1 MNLKRLE
8 KVVTDLQDELG
19 DALIATDIWTI
30 DGGQSLAGFN
40 PQPKATALFNEIT
53 RNLIKSLKDSEFPG
67 LGNYYLIQLE
77 NNFSIVI
84 VIQDNLQEGMLVD
97 LSKTSFGILT
107 YIVIPKVLAGLKEA
121 LG

>member
-1 MNLKRLE
+1 MNLQRLE
-8 KVVTDLQDELG
+8 QVVEDLRDDLG
-19 DALIATDIWTI
+19 NPLVATDIWATD
-30 DGGQSLAGFN
+30 DGTSLAGFN

-84 VIQDNLQEGMLVD
+84 VIQDHLQQGMLVD
-97 LSKTSFGILT
+97 LSHTSFGILT
-107 YIVIPKVLAGLKEA
+107 YIVIPKVREGLKDA